1 MIFLNIFYFYQT
13 QMANRKYTQGFKKNL
28 IALVLN
34 LQNKRDKF
42 MEKFCEHL
50 DTLSNTIDNLSSKLD
65 LVESSLVATKTVND
79 KLLNCVTTLE
89 RRLHVQEQLVE
100 ENVLILL
107 ASQVLAMIKISEQL
121 CVTF

>member
-1 MIFLNIFYFYQT
+1 
-13 QMANRKYTQGFKKNL
+13 
-28 IALVLN
+28 
-34 LQNKRDKF
+34 

-65 LVESSLVATKTVND
+65 LFESSLVATKTVND

>member
-1 MIFLNIFYFYQT
+1 
-13 QMANRKYTQGFKKNL
+13 
-28 IALVLN
+28 
-34 LQNKRDKF
+34 

-50 DTLSNTIDNLSSKLD
+50 DTLYNTVDNLSSKLD

-89 RRLHVQEQLVE
+89 RHLHVQEQLVE
-100 ENVLILL
+100 ENVLKLL
-107 ASQVLAMIKISEQL
+107 ASQVLPMIKISKQL

>member
-1 MIFLNIFYFYQT
+1 
-13 QMANRKYTQGFKKNL
+13 
-28 IALVLN
+28 
-34 LQNKRDKF
+34 

-89 RRLHVQEQLVE
+89 RHLHVQEQLVE

>member
-1 MIFLNIFYFYQT
+1 
-13 QMANRKYTQGFKKNL
+13 
-28 IALVLN
+28 
-34 LQNKRDKF
+34 

-65 LVESSLVATKTVND
+65 LVESSLVATKTVNG

>member
-1 MIFLNIFYFYQT
+1 
-13 QMANRKYTQGFKKNL
+13 
-28 IALVLN
+28 
-34 LQNKRDKF
+34 

-50 DTLSNTIDNLSSKLD
+50 DTLYNTIDNLSSKLD

-89 RRLHVQEQLVE
+89 RHLHVQEQLVE
-100 ENVLILL
+100 ENVLKLL
-107 ASQVLAMIKISEQL
+107 ASQVLPMIKISKQL